1 MRRLKSSSGSDKDV
15 TFSIDALGR
24 QGGRTIDGT
33 TTIYAYLGTS
43 AQVSSSATSGSPITL
58 ASYSAIAPSRYQG
71 RILQSADGATDLY
84 DFGARSY
91 DPSLASFISF
101 DTGAVGRDGR

>member
-33 TTIYAYLGTS
+33 TTLYAYLGTS
-43 AQVSSSATSGSPITL
+43 AQVSSSATDGSPITL
-58 ASYSAIAPSRYQG
+58 ASYRAIDAIG
-71 RILQSADGATDLY
+71 NRISTGLSDAFALLVPDLH
-84 DFGARSY
+84 GNVA
-91 DPSLASFISF
+91 AAISP
-101 DTGAVGRDGR
+101 DSTPEY